1 MKILILEDDVH
12 LLKVLVKVMSMYGEY
27 YATDNGADAVRV
39 FDEAMTEG
47 APFNVALLDIMLPG
61 MDGYEVLGYIRR
73 IEADHKHDGLD
84 GVKVVM
90 VTALNAAKNIMH
102 AFQENCEAYLT
113 KPYSTDQL
121 EETLANLGIRK
132 ANIYLNGEHDAK
144 NNYAGRR

>member
-12 LLKVLVKVMSMYGEY
+12 LLKVLIKVMSSYGEY

-47 APFNVALLDIMLPG
+47 EPFHVALLDIMLPG

-73 IEADHKHDGLD
+73 IEAAHKRDGLD
-84 GVKVVM
+84 GVKVIM

-121 EETLANLGIRK
+121 EETLANLGIQK
-132 ANIYLNGEHDAK
+132 ANTYLNGERDEK
-144 NNYAGRR
+144 DTYAGRR

>member
-12 LLKVLVKVMSMYGEY
+12 LLKVLVRVMSKYGDY

-39 FDEAMTEG
+39 FDEAMVDGT
-47 APFNVALLDIMLPG
+47 PFDVALLDIMLPG

-73 IEADHKHDGLD
+73 IEAAHKRDGLD
-84 GVKVVM
+84 GAKVIM

-113 KPYSTDQL
+113 KPYSTEQL
-121 EETLANLGIRK
+121 ESTLASLGFNKPVTNTWRI
-132 ANIYLNGEHDAK
+132 
-144 NNYAGRR
+144 

>member
-73 IEADHKHDGLD
+73 IEADHKRDGLD

-121 EETLANLGIRK
+121 EETLANLGIQK
-132 ANIYLNGEHDAK
+132 ANTYLNGEHDAK

>member
-47 APFNVALLDIMLPG
+47 APFQLALLDIMLPG
-61 MDGYEVLGYIRR
+61 MDGYEVLSYIRR
-73 IEADHKHDGLD
+73 IEAAHKRDGLD

-121 EETLANLGIRK
+121 EETLENLGIRK
-132 ANIYLNGEHDAK
+132 IHLFMNRLYSE
-144 NNYAGRR
+144 

>member
-1 MKILILEDDVH
+1 MKILILEDDIH
-12 LLKVLVKVMSMYGEY
+12 LQKILVKVMSMYGEY

-39 FDEAMTEG
+39 FEEAMTEG

-61 MDGYEVLGYIRR
+61 MDGYEVLSYIRR
-73 IEADHKHDGLD
+73 IEAAQKHDGLD
-84 GVKVVM
+84 GVKVIM

-121 EETLANLGIRK
+121 EETLANLGIQRV
-132 ANIYLNGEHDAK
+132 NTFLNGE
-144 NNYAGRR
+144 